1 MKSQLI
7 YFFLSAVFF
16 QSCILLQKPPKLKF
30 KLPLKTYKI
39 TQKYKPY
46 KKTPHLGID
55 LKANKGTPVLSIER
69 GRVVYVGRQFT
80 GYGKVII
87 IEHDS
92 YWTSLYAHLNSFSVQ
107 LGEKVKK
114 GQKIGAVGSTGRT
127 TGTHLHLE
135 LFYKKKNINP
145 SQLYPNPLK

>member
-55 LKANKGTPVLSIER
+55 LKANQGTPVLSIER

-114 GQKIGAVGSTGRT
+114 GQKIGAVGGTGRT

-145 SQLYPNPLK
+145 LNSIPIP